1 MAKFK
6 YVGDDVV
13 WIDLAGRLV
22 KAEPGDVVEFPADW
36 PGYVQTGE
44 QGETPLF
51 APITTKA
58 ATSAKED

>member
-36 PGYVQTGE
+36 PCYVQTGE
-44 QGETPLF
+44 QGEPALF
-51 APITTKA
+51 APITSKA
-58 ATSAKED
+58 APSAKED